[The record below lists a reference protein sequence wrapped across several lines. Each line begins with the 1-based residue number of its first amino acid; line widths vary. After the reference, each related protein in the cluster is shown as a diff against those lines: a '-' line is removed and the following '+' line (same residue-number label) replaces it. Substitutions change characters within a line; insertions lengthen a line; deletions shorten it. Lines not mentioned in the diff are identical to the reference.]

1 MERRI
6 LILLVLAALATG
18 CTTTSEPAA
27 PRFIMVRSV
36 ATSKCN
42 MTTIVLAKDESLS
55 IKGIKDEPFTV
66 DGLLPKLETMKSKK
80 SDPLFLEAK
89 GVPYTTVARIINLL
103 QKAGY
108 TNLALVTEKKGIK
121 AGATGK

>member
-1 MERRI
+1 MKRGIIR
-6 LILLVLAALATG
+6 LLVFAALATG
-18 CTTTSEPAA
+18 CTTTSEPAS

-42 MTTIVLAKDESLS
+42 MTTIVLTKDESLS
-55 IKGIKDEPFTV
+55 IKGVKDEPFTA

-80 SDPLFLEAK
+80 NDPLFLEAK
-89 GVPYTTVARIINLL
+89 GVPYAAVARIISLL

-121 AGATGK
+121 AGAAGK